1 MNMMMVWGC
10 MQLRAVK
17 YAGLQPKWPQSAKRD
32 VTVPQT
38 IDFLDNRDHNRRLFL
53 PNRAL

>member
-1 MNMMMVWGC
+1 MMMVWGC